1 MLGHMGFGGIWM
13 LLSSVA
19 LVLLVLWLVRA
30 LFPDFSRED
39 GDAGADAS
47 MNVLRERFARGEIG
61 ADEFE
66 ERRTV
71 LQGGR
76 RA

>member
-1 MLGHMGFGGIWM
+1 MLGHMGFGAVWM
-13 LLSSVA
+13 ILSSVA

-30 LFPDFSRED
+30 LFPDFSREE
-39 GDAGADAS
+39 GAAGADAS

-61 ADEFE
+61 AEEFE
-66 ERRTV
+66 ERRAV
-71 LQGGR
+71 LQEGK